1 MYFISILA
9 SLSLSPVS
17 AHNFTPNESALFLS
31 LVDQIESALSSI
43 EVDLAS
49 DTDLA
54 QQQAQYA
61 RMLLTDNITKELRER
76 NERVA
81 NDIVNGLDSLQQVST
96 RNASDSVSRLN
107 DLLSEAIS
115 IRIDKDQ
122 LRNATINA
130 LAFAEDIDKVLEQY
144 TLAIKGENAS
154 LIKNMPMSMKM
165 SAMNAS
171 SMSNTND
178 SMSMKMKDNETKETV
193 KKLDAYKRASALT
206 GIAIDRFNKELKGKS
221 NDTSSLDQV
230 AMGLEHLKTAIR
242 NNASTTTIMGLVHGQ
257 IHPNLMTGFDL
268 ELAPSTNKNKG
279 NMSMPMNDMSGH
291 SM

>member
-1 MYFISILA
+1 
-9 SLSLSPVS
+9 
-17 AHNFTPNESALFLS
+17 
-31 LVDQIESALSSI
+31 
-43 EVDLAS
+43 
-49 DTDLA
+49 
-54 QQQAQYA
+54 
-61 RMLLTDNITKELRER
+61 
-76 NERVA
+76 
-81 NDIVNGLDSLQQVST
+81 VST
-96 RNASDSVSRLN
+96 KNASDSVSRLN

-122 LRNATINA
+122 LRNATVNA

-268 ELAPSTNKNKG
+268 ELAPTTNKNKG